1 MNNPIDK
8 VINDSHDRHEAS
20 VVENTLRS
28 LSLGL
33 KPLTVED
40 PRTAQAAIRHCDGC
54 GEPERDSALLVCAS
68 CRLVNYCSVQC
79 QRGKF
84 IVERILYF
92 IHYILTNDFCIHKT
106 TGREDTNT
114 YVHA

>member
-33 KPLTVED
+33 KPLTVGD

-84 IVERILYF
+84 IVERTLYF
-92 IHYILTNDFCIHKT
+92 IHYD
-106 TGREDTNT
+106 
-114 YVHA
+114 